1 MVATGLIRE
10 RWLDCVAAAPPLL
23 VWIGFKIW
31 MSRTAEQ
38 EFRYYVPTPEE
49 QEAERY
55 RHENEKRTRH
65 SEMEKRFLHP
75 ALQADKLFT
84 VMVHKEQEQLAR
96 EVLAAYPWFNK
107 VKAVREE
114 NLEYDPT
121 RDGPADAVGKAE
133 WDAKSIAS
141 TDMLRSEGVTP
152 FMTPGTVDTDVD
164 SLYKQY
170 PFPARESPSGFNSRV
185 NLPYDNPSTDQLIPS
200 QSRAEDY
207 ATPRRAS
214 RHMAYRDGQ
223 EPIITSP
230 LLDRSQADDQGNY
243 AVPYP
248 PTSFNQPP
256 HGYTPPAM
264 RRMPTDY
271 SDSSSNGGGD
281 IGAPR
286 AAVTYGGYDDPYEPY
301 VQPSRQAS
309 GDDLNNF
316 GAPRRPSGYQSGGYD
331 LR

>member
-31 MSRTAEQ
+31 MSKTSEQ
-38 EFRYYVPTPEE
+38 EFRYYVPTAEE
-49 QEAERY
+49 QEAERFN
-55 RHENEKRTRH
+55 HENEKRTRH

-96 EVLAAYPWFNK
+96 EVLSAYPWFNK

-121 RDGPADAVGKAE
+121 RDGPADAAGKAE

-141 TDMLRSEGVTP
+141 TDMLKSEGVTP
-152 FMTPGTVDTDVD
+152 FMTPGTADTDGD
-164 SLYKQY
+164 SMYKQY
-170 PFPARESPSGFNSRV
+170 PFPSRESPSGSRV
-185 NLPYDNPSTDQLIPS
+185 NLPYDNPSTDHLIPT

-207 ATPRRAS
+207 QTPPRAS
-214 RHMAYRDGQ
+214 RLMYGDG
-223 EPIITSP
+223 EVVTSP
-230 LLDRSQADDQGNY
+230 LLDRSQAHDQY

-271 SDSSSNGGGD
+271 SDSSSNGD
-281 IGAPR
+281 IGAPPR
-286 AAVTYGGYDDPYEPY
+286 QAAVTYGGYDDPYEPY
-301 VQPSRQAS
+301 HQPSRQAS
-309 GDDLNNF
+309 GDNLSNY
-316 GAPRRPSGYQSGGYD
+316 GGRRQGSGNQSSGYD